1 MDLVDT
7 KKQDSGTN
15 DFEAGLISAL
25 KAGKPLLGSEGALT
39 PLIKKAL
46 EAALEGEMESFLTTP
61 DKGTKSTRRNGKTA
75 KQVRSSLGSFELSTP
90 RDRAGEFEP
99 ELVKKRQTI
108 LTDELDGKIL
118 GLFAQGISYS
128 DIVGHLKDL
137 YGIDVSTALISK
149 VTDKLLP
156 TIEEWQSQPLE
167 SVYPIVYLD
176 AIHFKVREDG
186 RVIVKAL
193 YTLLGID
200 QSGKKQIL
208 GLYIS
213 DAEGA
218 NFWCSVLADIKERGV
233 DDILIA
239 CVDGLKGFPQ
249 AIASIFPNTEVQLC
263 VVHQI
268 RNSLRFVASKHQKE
282 FMTDLKEVY
291 RASSKEIAEKNLN
304 KLDEKW
310 GQKYPTTLKL
320 WHNNWGELSTYF
332 KYDVNVR
339 KLVYTTNPVESV
351 HRQIRKYTKFKGSFT
366 SENALKKIVFCAYM
380 KMTQKWTMPVQNW
393 PLIVSQ
399 LDIHFPERLNLS
411 LAA

>member
-1 MDLVDT
+1 MIMTDT
-7 KKQDSGTN
+7 KKQDSGTT

-61 DKGTKSTRRNGKTA
+61 DQRSKSTRRNGKTA
-75 KQVRSSLGSFELSTP
+75 KQVQSSLGSFELSTP

-99 ELVKKRQTI
+99 KLVKKRQTI

-118 GLFAQGISYS
+118 GLFAQGMSYS
-128 DIVGHLKDL
+128 DIVGHKDL

-156 TIEEWQSQPLE
+156 TIEEWQTQPLE

-186 RVIVKAL
+186 RVIAKAL

-200 QSGKKQIL
+200 QSGRKQIL
-208 GLYIS
+208 GLYMS

-218 NFWCSVLADIKERGV
+218 NFWCRVLADIKERGV

-268 RNSLRFVASKHQKE
+268 RNSLRFVASKNQKE

-291 RASSKEIAEKNLN
+291 RASSKEIAETNLV
-304 KLDEKW
+304 KLDDKW
-310 GQKYPTTLKL
+310 GQKYPIALKS
-320 WHNNWGELSTYF
+320 WHNNWEEISTYF

-351 HRQIRKYTKFKGSFT
+351 HRQIRKYTKSKGSFT

-393 PLIVSQ
+393 ALIVSQ
-399 LDIHFPERLNLS
+399 LDIHFPERLNLG